1 MINKL
6 NKQKPLSIKI
16 LGFIL
21 FFLNFTA
28 IYGQF
33 ESSNW
38 YFGFNAGIHFNKDG
52 TVEALTNGQLN
63 SFEGCASISDD
74 QGQLLFYT
82 DGTTVY
88 NSQHSIMEN
97 GENLY
102 GLDSSTQSA
111 IVIPLPENPNIYY
124 IITAAQSFDVVK
136 NGLHYSV
143 VDISMDSGNGAVTLK
158 NVRLLDYTSEKIAAV
173 VKDCTANSIWL
184 LALGSDSGG
193 QTPYNTYFSFEITPA
208 GFALPVVKSPVNDFN
223 DYRGYLKFSSN
234 GRKLVNAD
242 MTSGLYL
249 YDFNVDTGVVTNG
262 EEITINALDD
272 TFAYGVEFSPNG
284 NLLYVHASNDLQ
296 QLTGHTASLYQYN
309 LLASDIS
316 MSQVVLDESRDLY
329 RGALQL
335 GPNGKIY
342 RSLSETYFN
351 GTPFLGVINNPNELG
366 FAADYA
372 HNAVPLNGR
381 LAAQGLPPFVTSF
394 NADVEIFSNELSLNQ
409 TELELCFGDE
419 LVLEATYFPGAT
431 YIWEK
436 DDMVITNEVSHVLE
450 IISASLTDAG
460 EYQVTVLRPGH
471 EACPLIAEGRV
482 VIQPLP
488 EVLPHVL
495 TNCDNTFGSID
506 DGFGIF
512 NLEDINEDSTLEY
525 AFFES
530 MENLS
535 SNEEIE
541 NPQLYINSVPF
552 DQYIYFKVINA
563 TGCENIGEIQ
573 LEVRMSPEIFVEPS
587 YQICTDNPIL
597 KIDLPIDFYS
607 YNWYRT
613 DDGNEELVFS
623 GIDFEIREA
632 GDYILI
638 VGNEYENNGELILC
652 EQRLEFTVL
661 SSSQAII
668 EDIIVTDFFEMN
680 AVEIL
685 VNGAG
690 DYEYSINGVEYQKS
704 NYFDNIN
711 TGELT
716 VYVSDKNGCGIVKEI
731 IEIVETLETQSNVN
745 YQEYPKFFTP
755 NGDGIN
761 DYWQYVPPPSGEI
774 NVVYIAIFNRI
785 GQLLIQLDPKSKGWD
800 GSFNGRMLHETDYWF
815 KARLIDS
822 GIVQGHF
829 SLIR

>member
-1 MINKL
+1 MNK
-6 NKQKPLSIKI
+6 IKLKI
-16 LGFIL
+16 CGVFMLLLVTHIC
-21 FFLNFTA
+21 NS
-28 IYGQF
+28 QN

-38 YFGFNAGIHFNKDG
+38 YFGFGAGVHFNKEG
-52 TVEALTNGQLN
+52 NVNALIDGQLN
-63 SFEGCASISDD
+63 TFEGCAAISNASGD
-74 QGQLLFYT
+74 LLFYT

-88 NSQHSIMEN
+88 DRNHSVMVN
-97 GENLY
+97 GNGLY
-102 GLDSSTQSA
+102 GNVSSVQSA
-111 IVIPLPENPNIYY
+111 IIIKKPESSNNYY
-124 IITAAQSFDVVK
+124 IITTNTQYYISDTT
-136 NGLHYSV
+136 GLHYSE
-143 VDISMDSGNGAVTLK
+143 VDMSLNNGSGAVTIK
-158 NVRLLDYTSEKIAAV
+158 NVRLLERCSEKLV
-173 VKDCTANSIWL
+173 SVTKDCSQNSLWILATASENNQPRIVNTFHAFEVNSNGI
-184 LALGSDSGG
+184 
-193 QTPYNTYFSFEITPA
+193 N
-208 GFALPVVKSPVNDFN
+208 VNSVESSVSNVEFG
-223 DYRGYLKFSSN
+223 GYLKSSLD
-234 GRKLVNAD
+234 GTKLASAN
-242 MTSGLYL
+242 MSSGMFL
-249 YDFNVDTGVVTNG
+249 YDFDVNTGIVENE
-262 EEITINALDD
+262 EEIIINATSDR
-272 TFAYGVEFSPNG
+272 FAYGVEFSPNG

-342 RSLSETYFN
+342 RSLSETFFN

-381 LAAQGLPPFVTSF
+381 LAAQGLPPLVTSF
-394 NADVEIFSNELSLNQ
+394 NADVEIFSNEISLNQ
-409 TELELCFGDE
+409 TEIELCFGDE
-419 LVLEATYFPGAT
+419 LLLEATYFPGAR

-436 DDMVITNEVSHVLE
+436 DDKVITNEVSHVLE
-450 IISASLTDAG
+450 VISASLTDAG

-495 TNCDNTFGSID
+495 TSCDNTFGSID

-525 AFFES
+525 SFFES
-530 MENLS
+530 MVNLS

-552 DQYIYFKVINA
+552 DKYIYFKVINA
-563 TGCENIGEIQ
+563 NGCENIGEIQ
-573 LEVRMSPEIFVEPS
+573 LEVSMSPEIFVEPS
-587 YQICTDNPIL
+587 YQICTDNSIL
-597 KIDLPIDFYS
+597 KIDLPIDFDR

-613 DDGNEELVFS
+613 GDGNEELVFS

-638 VGNEYENNGELILC
+638 VGNEYVNNGELILC

-661 SSSQAII
+661 PSSQAII

-685 VNGAG
+685 VTGAG
-690 DYEYSINGVEYQKS
+690 DYEYSINGVDYQES
-704 NYFDNIN
+704 NYFENIN
-711 TGELT
+711 IGELT

-774 NVVYIAIFNRI
+774 NVVSIAIFNRI

-815 KARLIDS
+815 KASLIDS